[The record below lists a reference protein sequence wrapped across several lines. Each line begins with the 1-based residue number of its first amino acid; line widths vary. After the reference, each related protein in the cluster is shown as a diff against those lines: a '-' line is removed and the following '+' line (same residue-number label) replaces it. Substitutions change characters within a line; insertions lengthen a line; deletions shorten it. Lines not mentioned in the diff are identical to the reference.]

1 MQLELSFQVPE
12 ANLIAKN
19 MSKLVTLFT
28 QQIRFLHLLLMS
40 EASMLII
47 ECRSLGNSGTPLF
60 FIKAIA
66 FLKLLGFCYRVTSPK

>member
-28 QQIRFLHLLLMS
+28 QKIRFLHLLLMS

-47 ECRSLGNSGTPLF
+47 ESGLHKSLF
-60 FIKAIA
+60 
-66 FLKLLGFCYRVTSPK
+66 RVVSIHETR

>member
-19 MSKLVTLFT
+19 MSKMVTLFT
-28 QQIRFLHLLLMS
+28 QKIKFLHLLLMS

-60 FIKAIA
+60 FNKSY
-66 FLKLLGFCYRVTSPK
+66 FLSKITWFLL